1 MRYGMEFLLA
11 HCRIVIDLRKKKE
24 KKTPF
29 TIPHSHKISL
39 NWARR
44 ESRCPYALCANI
56 WLITRDLGQK
66 KLPAMIVWK
75 KKSQKSHHLALDQW
89 ITTDWANNE
98 VANCWKR
105 RENLHKNEM
114 TAVISK
120 LKHEIWKGKKGAT
133 SLFLLWSIWWY
144 YGDQKNNISHLY
156 HPYQLSSKILAPNL
170 WRESKICSKLK
181 FFGPNP
187 NHYQPA
193 LKPPPRFPQD
203 KDRNQKHMKKIVW
216 DCDHYPIILFF
227 TLFLPLPYS
236 F

>member
-1 MRYGMEFLLA
+1 MKYE
-11 HCRIVIDLRKKKE
+11 
-24 KKTPF
+24 
-29 TIPHSHKISL
+29 
-39 NWARR
+39 R
-44 ESRCPYALCANI
+44 E
-56 WLITRDLGQK
+56 
-66 KLPAMIVWK
+66 
-75 KKSQKSHHLALDQW
+75 
-89 ITTDWANNE
+89 
-98 VANCWKR
+98 
-105 RENLHKNEM
+105 
-114 TAVISK
+114 
-120 LKHEIWKGKKGAT
+120 KKGAT

-227 TLFLPLPYS
+227 YSLSPSPLLFLIESITIFTFVSRSVFSIPLFYALKNGGSVLIKPISDNTLFSNRSPIKTLSHTRYWL
-236 F
+236 